1 MSCLFWIASFEW
13 AVAGWGAALAAGK
26 GPVEEGGA
34 APAFSLPATSGG
46 DVSLADLTKDNK
58 FTVVYFYNQDG
69 SPGCSVEAARFEQAQ
84 GELAKRGA
92 KVVGISMDALEKHEE
107 ACAKGGLTFPLLS
120 DASGDVSK
128 AYGADLS
135 IPLLGK
141 FSDRQTFLVD
151 KDQVV
156 RGHWLERDG
165 SMASVKAPLGP
176 GSHAQQIL
184 DRLDALS

>member
-1 MSCLFWIASFEW
+1 M
-13 AVAGWGAALAAGK
+13 GHG
-26 GPVEEGGA
+26 
-34 APAFSLPATSGG
+34 
-46 DVSLADLTKDNK
+46 
-58 FTVVYFYNQDG
+58 
-69 SPGCSVEAARFEQAQ
+69 
-84 GELAKRGA
+84 
-92 KVVGISMDALEKHEE
+92 
-107 ACAKGGLTFPLLS
+107 GGLTFPLLS

-184 DRLDALS
+184 DRLDALSRGGRANAVRAVADAPSPSFKLYFASSSFVARELGRTQCGPRQMPHLLLLSCTSLLLLL